1 MRRLVTVL
9 SVLLLAGCTAHARW
23 AAANA
28 ELHRQIVLALEVSA
42 AEWNRGDLEGFLA
55 PYSDSTTFVGS
66 AGLVRGKNQLR
77 ETYRRSYWREGARPN
92 QTLRFHDIEV
102 RPIGRNHALAVGRY
116 VLSGGERPQSGW
128 FSLTWVRTSAGW
140 RILHDH
146 SS

>member
-1 MRRLVTVL
+1 MRRFCSII
-9 SVLLLAGCTAHARW
+9 SVFLLAGCTVQVRRTP
-23 AAANA
+23 AAP
-28 ELHRQIVLALEVSA
+28 ELQRQIVLALEVSA

-66 AGLVRGKNQLR
+66 AGLVRGKAQLR

-92 QTLRFHDIEV
+92 QTLRFQDIEV
-102 RPIGRNHALAVGRY
+102 RPLGTNHALAVGRY
-116 VLSGGERPQSGW
+116 QLSGGERPQSGW
-128 FSLTWVRTSAGW
+128 FSLTWVRTRDGW